1 MLKTILQKEINMLTL
16 KPKLAFVSYYLMH
29 ISREIFLIPLI
40 LIMVLFAGCSNKK
53 VESQWDDQSIS
64 IDGNGKDWESL
75 PLEYDEELDIVY
87 GIVND
92 ENSLNLLL
100 RFRDHKLALKMNSR
114 GAILWLDEKGKKKKH
129 FGIWYIDEDAITDIT
144 QMMASRKNQASGQRS
159 SFQQQPQPL
168 KGSFSLLGEDTL
180 SIPSAGLNGLA
191 AATGYH
197 DGTYCYEFR
206 IPLRKSEE
214 TPYALEAALGKKIK
228 VGMEIAAVS
237 EEVRKQIEEQMAER
251 QQSGSGR
258 GGGMRGGGRGGGGKG
273 GGMRGGGRGGTK
285 GGGGASGSSNQG
297 DLLKDLEAQEMW
309 VTVVLAKDA
318 SES

>member
-1 MLKTILQKEINMLTL
+1 MLTL

-29 ISREIFLIPLI
+29 ISRKIFLIPLI
-40 LIMVLFAGCSNKK
+40 LFMVLFVGCSSKK
-53 VESQWDDQSIS
+53 VESQWVDQPIS
-64 IDGNGKDWESL
+64 IDGNGKDWEAF

-100 RFRDHKLALKMNSR
+100 RFRDHKLARKMNSR
-114 GAILWLDEKGKKKKH
+114 GVILWLDEKGKKKKH
-129 FGIWYIDEDAITDIT
+129 FGITYIDENTITDIS
-144 QMMASRKNQASGQRS
+144 QMMASRQNRASGQRN

-168 KGSFSLLGEDTL
+168 KGSFSLVREDTL
-180 SIPSAGLNGLA
+180 PMSVPSGGLNGLA
-191 AATGYH
+191 AATGYQ

-285 GGGGASGSSNQG
+285 GGGGANGSSNQG
-297 DLLKDLEAQEMW
+297 DFLKDIDAQEMW
-309 VTVVLAKDA
+309 VTVVLAKNA
-318 SES
+318 GKS